1 MLRHRIIFPEANKAA
16 LVEETISDVPAPD
29 RVLIQTAYTTIS
41 PGTERANI
49 SGDPNVYGMS
59 APAVRFPRSCGY
71 SSSGIVEKVGTA
83 VTRVKPGDRVVGYWS
98 THSDYNLLPEKQVV
112 RITDEEIGLR
122 EAAALFIGTF
132 PLAAIRKTRLEMGEA
147 CLIMGLGLLGQY
159 AVRLARIAGAMP
171 VIAADPV
178 KSRRQSALAG
188 GADFAFDPLEEGFA
202 KRVKELTGGGVNAAI
217 EVTGQGAGLDETLD
231 CMARFGRVALL
242 GCTRSKEFT
251 IDYYRKVHCPGITLI
266 GAHTNA
272 RPERESHP
280 GWFTHDDDLR
290 TLMRLC
296 VGGRLNV
303 TAMLSE
309 LHAPAECEAVYER
322 LINDKEFPMI
332 VQFDWTKEGT

>member
-1 MLRHRIIFPEANKAA
+1 MLRHRIIFPEADRAA
-16 LVEETISDVPAPD
+16 LVEETIDETLAQD
-29 RVLIQTAYTTIS
+29 RVLIHTAYTTIS

-49 SGDPNVYGMS
+49 SGDPNVYGAS

-71 SSSGIVEKVGTA
+71 SSSGIVEKVGSA
-83 VTRVKPGDRVVGYWS
+83 VTRVKPGDRVIAYWS

-112 RITDEEIGLR
+112 RIADEGIGLR

-132 PLAAIRKTRLEMGEA
+132 PLAAIRKTRLEIGEA
-147 CLIMGLGLLGQY
+147 CLVMGLGLLGQF
-159 AVRLARIAGAMP
+159 AVRLARIAGAAP
-171 VIAADPV
+171 VIAADPL
-178 KSRRQSALAG
+178 KSRRQNALSG
-188 GADFAFDPLEEGFA
+188 GADYALDPFEKGFA
-202 KRVKELTGGGVNAAI
+202 QRVRELAGGGVNAAI

-266 GAHTNA
+266 GAHTDA

-280 GWFTHDDDLR
+280 GWFTHDDDLK
-290 TLMRLC
+290 TMMRLC
-296 VGGRLNV
+296 AGGRLNV

-309 LHAPAECEAVYER
+309 LHAPTECEAVYER
-322 LINDKEFPMI
+322 LINDKDFPMI
-332 VQFDWTKEGT
+332 VQFDWRKEGA

>member
-1 MLRHRIIFPEANKAA
+1 MLRHRIIFPEINRAA

-29 RVLIQTAYTTIS
+29 QVLIQTAYTTIS

-49 SGDPNVYGMS
+49 TGEANVYGMS

-71 SSSGIVEKVGTA
+71 SSSGIVEKVGSA
-83 VTRVKPGDRVVGYWS
+83 VTRVQPGDRVIGYWS
-98 THSDYNLLPEKQVV
+98 THSNYNLLPEKQVV
-112 RITDEEIGLR
+112 RICNETIGLR

-132 PLAAIRKTRLEMGEA
+132 PLAAIRKTRLETGEA
-147 CLIMGLGLLGQY
+147 CLVMGLGLLGQF
-159 AVRLARIAGAMP
+159 AVRLARIAGAVP

-178 KSRRQSALAG
+178 ESRRHNALSG
-188 GADFAFDPLEEGFA
+188 GADSAYDPLEEGFA
-202 KRVKELTGGGVNAAI
+202 QRVKELSGGGVNAAI

-280 GWFTHDDDLR
+280 GWFTHDDDLK
-290 TLMRLC
+290 TMMRLC
-296 VGGRLNV
+296 AGGRLNV
-303 TAMLSE
+303 TDMLSE
-309 LHAPAECEAVYER
+309 LHAPKECEAVYQR
-322 LINDKEFPMI
+322 LISDKDFPMI
-332 VQFDWTKEGT
+332 VQFDWMREGV